1 MHSAPSACISSSVSS
16 FSLVTGGS
24 AGERFL
30 PEVQTFTVV
39 EHVSWDLGL
48 E

>member
-1 MHSAPSACISSSVSS
+1 MRSAPSACISSSVSS
-16 FSLVTGGS
+16 FGLVTAGRV
-24 AGERFL
+24 GERFL
-30 PEVQTFTVV
+30 PEVQPFTVV